1 MVINYCKNE
10 NEQNM
15 LLNLYKKKWNHGLK
29 NLSVTESK
37 KKNNEALEEMVRL
50 TKDYS
55 GWIKQENSKT
65 IKEFSVSSI
74 GKLDPKRHLMEV
86 SQTLRK
92 ISLTKRVSMKLKK
105 EASYKI

>member
-29 NLSVTESK
+29 NDTVTQAK

-86 SQTLRK
+86 RRNCP
-92 ISLTKRVSMKLKK
+92 SLTGRPSEKSRSAACFRTS
-105 EASYKI
+105 E